1 MTSDHS
7 PVSPG
12 SSTSSPRFIFPDMH
26 PSSSS
31 GHLGSDSGSSPFMSP
46 VKREVKWEVG
56 TPPQSS
62 ELDPAMQQVG
72 RQLLVSQPL
81 CFLFFLFSITP
92 MQQSFGEP
100 ISLVFLLLFFCTP
113 PMQQVGREFLISPH
127 VFVVVVVIVCV
138 FFLGGGGGCSY
149 TTHPNAPMQSHTQG
163 PFCIAQLSCSF
174 QANIGTVLEAALGNC
189 IELDLRVVLFISNNY
204 ISASVV
210 VSTSRNSMDAPL
222 LCL

>member
-72 RQLLVSQPL
+72 SQLLVSQLL
-81 CFLFFLFSITP
+81 CFLFSLFFFFSITP

-100 ISLVFLLLFFCTP
+100 IYLVFLFFVFHLCSRLVESFWLVCMFLL
-113 PMQQVGREFLISPH
+113 LLLL
-127 VFVVVVVIVCV
+127 CV
-138 FFLGGGGGCSY
+138 FLGWVGGGMGRGAVPTPLIPTLLCRA
-149 TTHPNAPMQSHTQG
+149 TPKVH
-163 PFCIAQLSCSF
+163 
-174 QANIGTVLEAALGNC
+174 
-189 IELDLRVVLFISNNY
+189 
-204 ISASVV
+204 SASP
-210 VSTSRNSMDAPL
+210 NSPALFRPTL
-222 LCL
+222 ELFWRQHWATA

>member
-72 RQLLVSQPL
+72 KDS
-81 CFLFFLFSITP
+81 
-92 MQQSFGEP
+92 
-100 ISLVFLLLFFCTP
+100 SL
-113 PMQQVGREFLISPH
+113 S
-127 VFVVVVVIVCV
+127 V
-138 FFLGGGGGCSY
+138 FFY
-149 TTHPNAPMQSHTQG
+149 VFFFFNIIPM
-163 PFCIAQLSCSF
+163 
-174 QANIGTVLEAALGNC
+174 
-189 IELDLRVVLFISNNY
+189 
-204 ISASVV
+204 
-210 VSTSRNSMDAPL
+210 
-222 LCL
+222 